1 MDQKTGELRTAKP
14 LDKEALSN
22 STGVINL
29 TIKVLLLSE
38 FYRILTKIFF
48 MKAQE
53 VTSPG
58 ESDQLSS
65 STAQVTVTVRDVNDE
80 APRFDKNEYTVLIPE
95 NTPLGSPLPGLNMK
109 VADSDTVN
117 TLNLFQHRILIA

>member
-1 MDQKTGELRTAKP
+1 
-14 LDKEALSN
+14 
-22 STGVINL
+22 
-29 TIKVLLLSE
+29 
-38 FYRILTKIFF
+38 
-48 MKAQE
+48 

-58 ESDQLSS
+58 ESDQVSS

-109 VADSDTVN
+109 VSDSDTVN
-117 TLNLFQHRILIA
+117 KFKSV